1 MMNFDLRFALILGI
15 ECKKWRFRIIW
26 VCIKALNLLRID
38 YLGLLERIF
47 SRVPKFSQF
56 LWQVFG
62 DCEETVS
69 LGQ

>member
-38 YLGLLERIF
+38 YLGLL
-47 SRVPKFSQF
+47 
-56 LWQVFG
+56 
-62 DCEETVS
+62 
-69 LGQ
+69 